1 MDSPLKFEQF
11 LEATCNILDEDG
23 FDAYLPTLYVDDEIF
38 VVEGIP
44 DSISDTDAL
53 NDVGPEHGLGGDGTF
68 FAVLA
73 TADTVVAGESSPK
86 GWRFVQIQPG
96 SSGLVVSSV
105 ERPLWFRL

>member
-1 MDSPLKFEQF
+1 MDKPLDFKQF
-11 LEATCNILDEDG
+11 LEATCNILIEDG
-23 FDAYLPTLYVDDEIF
+23 FAQYLPTLYVDDEIL

-44 DSISDTDAL
+44 DSVSDTDAL
-53 NDVGPEHGLGGDGTF
+53 NSVGPEHGLGNHGTF

-73 TADTVVAGESSPK
+73 TTDIVVAGESSAT

-96 SSGLVVSSV
+96 TPWLVVSPV